1 MEGHFLR
8 ECSESPNKP
17 KQKRRMSYHLALRSL
32 LTARRAICGDRFA
45 DCVRHSLMGDVSA
58 AHLRNELHQSTHKE
72 LTVTSISDR
81 LGELLAVDL
90 NPVGHV
96 LRLSRTER
104 AYHGLWDAYNQ
115 RGNVVARVAY
125 GSGRRSPALHASSSC
140 HVHHGQGARRIEER
154 MHERLLESYQSV
166 TSARLLGNI
175 RNSRSWSDHV
185 ADARVS
191 AVARILGAGQ
201 LVVELCQFFEMFPHA
216 KVQDACVRLGAH
228 PRTVERRMRE
238 LGITAVMLKRVCM
251 LTSATH
257 DILWTQRD
265 FDDIAKR
272 HGYTDG
278 AHLCKTVSMA
288 TGGITPSMCR
298 SFVMT

>member
-1 MEGHFLR
+1 
-8 ECSESPNKP
+8 
-17 KQKRRMSYHLALRSL
+17 
-32 LTARRAICGDRFA
+32 
-45 DCVRHSLMGDVSA
+45 MGDVSA
-58 AHLRNELHQSTHKE
+58 AHLRSEMHQSAYRE

-90 NPVGHV
+90 NPAGQV

-125 GSGRRSPALHASSSC
+125 GSGRRSPASHAPSSC
-140 HVHHGQGARRIEER
+140 RFHHDQSARRIEER
-154 MHERLLESYQSV
+154 MHERLLESYQRV
-166 TSARLLGNI
+166 TSVRLLGNV

-201 LVVELCQFFEMFPHA
+201 LVVELCQYFEMFPHA
-216 KVQDACVRLGAH
+216 KVQDACLRLGAH

-238 LGITAVMLKRVCM
+238 LGITAVMLKRACM

-272 HGYTDG
+272 SGYTDG

-298 SFVMT
+298 SFVLT

>member
-1 MEGHFLR
+1 
-8 ECSESPNKP
+8 
-17 KQKRRMSYHLALRSL
+17 MSYHLALRSL
-32 LTARRAICGDRFA
+32 LTARRAIGGDRFA

-58 AHLRNELHQSTHKE
+58 AHLRSELHQSAHQE

-90 NPVGHV
+90 NPVGQV

-104 AYHGLWDAYNQ
+104 AYHGIWDAYNQ

-125 GSGRRSPALHASSSC
+125 GAVRRSPPLHAPSSC
-140 HVHHGQGARRIEER
+140 SFHHGHSARRIEER

-166 TSARLLGNI
+166 TSARLMGNI
-175 RNSRSWSDHV
+175 RNSRGWSDHV

-191 AVARILGAGQ
+191 TVARILGAGP
-201 LVVELCQFFEMFPHA
+201 LVVELCQYFEMFPHG
-216 KVQDACVRLGAH
+216 KVQDACWRLGAH

-272 HGYTDG
+272 CGYTDG
-278 AHLCKTVSMA
+278 SHLCKTVSMA
-288 TGGITPSMCR
+288 TGGITPLMCR
-298 SFVMT
+298 SFVLT

>member
-1 MEGHFLR
+1 MAPE
-8 ECSESPNKP
+8 
-17 KQKRRMSYHLALRSL
+17 KQLVAQRTTKIFSMSYHLALRSL
-32 LTARRAICGDRFA
+32 LTARRAIGENRFA

-58 AHLRNELHQSTHKE
+58 AHLRREFHQSAHQE
-72 LTVTSISDR
+72 LTVTSITDR

-90 NPVGHV
+90 NPVGQV
-96 LRLSRTER
+96 MRLSRTER
-104 AYHGLWDAYNQ
+104 AYHGVWDAYNQ

-125 GSGRRSPALHASSSC
+125 GTGGRSPASHAPTSDSF
-140 HVHHGQGARRIEER
+140 HRRRSACRTEER
-154 MHERLLESYQSV
+154 MHEHLLESYQSV
-166 TSARLLGNI
+166 LSVRLTGNI
-175 RNSRSWSDHV
+175 RSSHRWLDHV

-201 LVVELCQFFEMFPHA
+201 LVVELCQYFEMFPHA
-216 KVQDACVRLGAH
+216 KVQDACLRLGAH

-238 LGITAVMLKRVCM
+238 MGITAVMLKRACM
-251 LTSATH
+251 LASATH

-272 HGYTDG
+272 CGYTDG

-298 SFVMT
+298 SFVLT